1 MKAKLRFRD
10 KLLIAHIQDVYWR
23 YFFYPKHKDAYS
35 WYMRLI
41 VPFINVSQFPLDY
54 KILRYL
60 K

>member
-1 MKAKLRFRD
+1 MKAKLSFRD

-23 YFFYPKHKDAYS
+23 YYFYPKYKKEYA